1 MVTEN
6 TGPKGVILDSQVARE
21 EANQYRLGAQQKRS
35 VQMVA
40 RAPTTTTVL
49 EDEAEKERSLVLD
62 EGSGVED
69 VPSQEMLQEYSK
81 TKTWLLETR
90 NEADGGDEASDLGS
104 ELEELL
110 DLDMTGERKR
120 EDMSVLQKWREQRL
134 QELRADSEVS
144 SLGGRLQT
152 FGSLKDADSDGYL
165 DALESGDRDQVV
177 IVLLFDE
184 SQESSM
190 ISSLLSQIAQQYI
203 TVNFIRMHYL
213 ETEMDKVG
221 IPAILAYKNHGD
233 QIIANIARVVD
244 ELPPISGLT
253 AATLENVLKR

>member
-1 MVTEN
+1 MVTQN
-6 TGPKGVILDSQVARE
+6 TGPKGVILDSQVAGA
-21 EANQYRLGAQQKRS
+21 EANQYRLRAQQQRS
-35 VQMVA
+35 VQMVG

-49 EDEAEKERSLVLD
+49 EDEAEKERSLILEE
-62 EGSGVED
+62 EGGVED
-69 VPSQEMLQEYSK
+69 VPSQEILQEYSK
-81 TKTWLLETR
+81 TKTWLLEKR
-90 NEADGGDEASDLGS
+90 NEADGGEDDSDLGS

-134 QELRADSEVS
+134 QELRANADVS
-144 SLGGRLQT
+144 SMGRLQT
-152 FGSLKDADSDGYL
+152 FGMLKDADSDGYL
-165 DALESGDRDQVV
+165 NALESGDCSQVV
-177 IVLLFDE
+177 ILLLFDE
-184 SQESSM
+184 SQESKM

-203 TVNFIRMHYL
+203 TINFIRMHYL

-253 AATLENVLKR
+253 AATLESVLKR

>member
-1 MVTEN
+1 MVTQN
-6 TGPKGVILDSQVARE
+6 TGPKGVILDSQVAGAE
-21 EANQYRLGAQQKRS
+21 VNQYRLRAQQQRS

-49 EDEAEKERSLVLD
+49 EDEAEKERSLILEE
-62 EGSGVED
+62 EGGVED
-69 VPSQEMLQEYSK
+69 VPSQENLQEYSK
-81 TKTWLLETR
+81 TKTWLLEKR
-90 NEADGGDEASDLGS
+90 NEADGGEEDSDLGS

-134 QELRADSEVS
+134 QELRADAEVS
-144 SLGGRLQT
+144 SLGQLQT
-152 FGSLKDADSDGYL
+152 FGMLKDADADGYL
-165 DALESGDRDQVV
+165 NALESGDRKQVV
-177 IVLLFDE
+177 ILLLFDE
-184 SQESSM
+184 SQESKM
-190 ISSLLSQIAQQYI
+190 ISSLLSQIAQRYI
-203 TVNFIRMHYL
+203 TINFIRMHYL

-253 AATLENVLKR
+253 AATLESVLKR

>member
-1 MVTEN
+1 MVTQN
-6 TGPKGVILDSQVARE
+6 TGPKGVILDSQVAGA
-21 EANQYRLGAQQKRS
+21 EANQYRLRAQQQRS

-49 EDEAEKERSLVLD
+49 EDEVEKERSVILEE
-62 EGSGVED
+62 EGGVED
-69 VPSQEMLQEYSK
+69 VPSQEILQEYSK
-81 TKTWLLETR
+81 TKTWLLEKR
-90 NEADGGDEASDLGS
+90 NEADGGEEDSDLGS

-134 QELRADSEVS
+134 QELRADAEVS
-144 SLGGRLQT
+144 SLGRLQT
-152 FGSLKDADSDGYL
+152 FGMLKDADDDGYL
-165 DALESGDRDQVV
+165 NALESGDRNQVV
-177 IVLLFDE
+177 ILLLFDE
-184 SQESSM
+184 SQESKM
-190 ISSLLSQIAQQYI
+190 ISSLLSQIAQRYI
-203 TVNFIRMHYL
+203 TINFIRMHYL

-253 AATLENVLKR
+253 AAALESVLKR